1 MAFNEFPGIDT
12 TSKGG
17 KGGLW
22 GKIAGGALALGSV
35 VAAPFTGGTS
45 MAALPAALGAGAVAA
60 PIVGNAID
68 PVKVDPGVSK
78 PGALQTA
85 AMQDDS
91 MTEALITQGRNDLVK
106 RSDIPDDQAR
116 IKADFLDNAL
126 AQIRARRNM

>member
-22 GKIAGGALALGSV
+22 GKIAGAALGVGSVAAAPYSGGASLALGAAAA
-35 VAAPFTGGTS
+35 AAPF
-45 MAALPAALGAGAVAA
+45 A
-60 PIVGNAID
+60 GNAID
-68 PVKVDPGVSK
+68 PVKVEPGVSK
-78 PGALQTA
+78 PGALQTV